1 MEKTK
6 RCPYCGEEILAIAKK
21 CKHCGEWLD
30 ETHPLKETKNGPA
43 CGESIAADAKVCPI
57 CNEPTYALD
66 ETETLSDTSDSKGTT
81 VINDGH
87 ILYCKTCKEKISS
100 SAQTCPNYGDT
111 DPFYFDDITNKRKK
125 VGLGCAT
132 IVILAIVMT
141 FIFRAFGSK
150 HGILTWSSAEFWI
163 FVFVILGI
171 WGLQKYFSYAN
182 MKEHRDEMDK
192 IFKSKND
199 SQALEIWKKELEEK
213 NNN

>member
-30 ETHPLKETKNGPA
+30 ETHPLKETKTCPA

-57 CNEPTYALD
+57 CNEPTHVLD
-66 ETETLSDTSDSKGTT
+66 ETETLSDTSNPKETT
-81 VINDGH
+81 VVNDGH
-87 ILYCKTCKEKISS
+87 FLYCKTCKEKISS
-100 SAQTCPNYGDT
+100 SAQICPNCGDT
-111 DPFYFDDITNKRKK
+111 DPFYFVDITNNRKK

-132 IVILAIVMT
+132 IGILAIVMT

-171 WGLQKYFSYAN
+171 LGLQKYFS
-182 MKEHRDEMDK
+182 
-192 IFKSKND
+192 
-199 SQALEIWKKELEEK
+199 
-213 NNN
+213 

>member
-30 ETHPLKETKNGPA
+30 ETHPLKETK
-43 CGESIAADAKVCPI
+43 
-57 CNEPTYALD
+57 
-66 ETETLSDTSDSKGTT
+66 TLSDTSNPKETT
-81 VINDGH
+81 VVNDGH
-87 ILYCKTCKEKISS
+87 FLYCKTCKEKISS
-100 SAQTCPNYGDT
+100 SAQICPNCGDT
-111 DPFYFDDITNKRKK
+111 DPFYFVDITNNRKK

-132 IVILAIVMT
+132 IGILAIVMT

-171 WGLQKYFSYAN
+171 LGLQKYFSYTN

-192 IFKSKND
+192 IFQSKND
-199 SQALEIWKKELEEK
+199 SQALEIWKKKLEEK